1 MIVKIVT
8 DSTSYINRE
17 LQEQLDITVIP
28 LSVQFPDESFQE
40 TEVDYAYFYS
50 KIAKTGIIPTSSQ
63 PPQSE
68 FESVFRNLLA
78 AGHQVLGIFISSLM
92 SGTYESA
99 LVARARIIE
108 DDPGAAIEIL
118 DSRTNCMALGSMAL
132 AGAREAARG
141 SSLLQVKNAIE
152 AIMPRIRFY
161 FVPATLEYLKKGGR
175 IGGASAL
182 LGSLLQIKP
191 VLYVREGETEL
202 LERVRGKRAAIAR
215 MLEIMDDD
223 ASRLGLSE
231 VVIHHIDAPAEAAE
245 LGRNVESR
253 FGLPATFCP
262 IGPVIGLHVGPGT
275 LGLVYITEN
284 S

>member
-1 MIVKIVT
+1 M
-8 DSTSYINRE
+8 
-17 LQEQLDITVIP
+17 IP
-28 LSVQFPDESFQE
+28 LSVQFPDESFRE
-40 TEVDYAYFYS
+40 TEVDYGYFYR
-50 KIAKTGIIPTSSQ
+50 KLENTKIIPISSQ
-63 PPQSE
+63 PPQGE
-68 FESVFRNLLA
+68 IENVFRDLLA

-92 SGTYESA
+92 SGTYDSA
-99 LVARARIIE
+99 LVVRDRILNDE
-108 DDPGAAIEIL
+108 PGAAIEII
-118 DSRTNCMALGSMAL
+118 DSRTNCMALGSMVL

-141 SSLLQVKNAIE
+141 SSLPQIKAAVE
-152 AIMPRIRFY
+152 AVMPRVRFY

-215 MLEIMDDD
+215 MLEIMAVD
-223 ASRLGLSE
+223 ASRFGLAE

-245 LGRNVESR
+245 LGRTVESR
-253 FGLPATFCP
+253 FALPVTYCP

-275 LGLVYITEN
+275 LGIVYITVN